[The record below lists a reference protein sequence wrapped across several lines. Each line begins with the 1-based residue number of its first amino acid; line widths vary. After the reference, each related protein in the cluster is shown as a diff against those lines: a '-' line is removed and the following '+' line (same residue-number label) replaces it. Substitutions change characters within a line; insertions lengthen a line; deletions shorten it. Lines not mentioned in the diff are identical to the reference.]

1 MVIENRYL
9 QLRESA
15 RLSIAL
21 SVCALPNG
29 CSSRDTRNVH
39 AYTISYYLLFLGEG
53 CVFVET
59 WKKIGDKWRKKG
71 WCVSL
76 LNSVTINFMRVR
88 AWPLPASFVRVPVVS
103 HFLHNMYISL

>member
-1 MVIENRYL
+1 MYMHIL
-9 QLRESA
+9 LH
-15 RLSIAL
+15 I
-21 SVCALPNG
+21 
-29 CSSRDTRNVH
+29 
-39 AYTISYYLLFLGEG
+39 ISFFLGGG
-53 CVFVET
+53 CVLVET

-88 AWPLPASFVRVPVVS
+88 AWLLPASFVKVPVVS